1 MKKIVTIIIITLLT
15 AGIGCKKE
23 KPEVEEEMPL
33 AKKYATVRIAVY
45 KDKQFKNWLATLEKA
60 EGVDLLAEEGK
71 IPVEGKK
78 EPVEV
83 AKIKLAD
90 DAIGYTRARFLADKP
105 IVFVEEEV
113 KLHIR
118 PTATSKVY
126 SEVPRG
132 TIGFIT
138 GEKANWVQVF
148 IGRLKGKWIEEK
160 WAESG
165 YSSDTDLIV
174 DATMY
179 EKAMALLDEKNKKK
193 AKDEAM
199 DILEDLAKSTTLFAE
214 LARTKIQDL
223 SNETP
228 DMIEPEEDV
237 ELTEEEKEQMAQ

>member
-1 MKKIVTIIIITLLT
+1 MKKIVTIIIITMLT

-23 KPEVEEEMPL
+23 KPESEKEMPL

-45 KDKQFKNWLATLEKA
+45 EDKQFSKWLATLEKA

-90 DAIGYTRARFLADKP
+90 DSVGYTRARFLADKP
-105 IVFVEEEV
+105 IVFVEDEV
-113 KLHIR
+113 KLHVR
-118 PTATSKVY
+118 PTPTSKVY
-126 SEVPRG
+126 FEVPKG

-138 GEKANWVQVF
+138 GEKANWIEVF

-165 YSSDTDLIV
+165 YSTDMDLIV

-179 EKAMALLDEKNKKK
+179 EKALALLDEKNKEK
-193 AKDEAM
+193 ARDEAM
-199 DILEDLAKSTTLFAE
+199 DILEDLASSTTLFAE
-214 LARTKIQDL
+214 LARKKIQNL
-223 SNETP
+223 SDDAPAMLTT
-228 DMIEPEEDV
+228 EENV
-237 ELTEEEKEQMAQ
+237 ELTEEEKQQMAQ